1 MSYFEDYKNER
12 YHDENLLRL
21 IGYLDSQGKH
31 AIINEG
37 LVIDSPEIGKY
48 LFGYRK
54 RDYDLYLEFEH
65 AIICIETKVDSSENE
80 YDDQPHYQTERI
92 YENYFKE
99 YAKGTYFRYI
109 TYGASE
115 FYVKRN
121 EEGLFS
127 TGPYSRNFKHISLSD
142 ILTMIETSGI
152 LEQEGYFEIKEWNSY
167 LKYEFEKRQNYL
179 NMLSKIRE
187 FRLLYI
193 GNSGLTDWP
202 NNRINICLPEI
213 LLFFYSMIAHA
224 WNVSQQKELF
234 GGVSVYPVG
243 RMGKVNDA
251 ILNFSELWDNTTLTF
266 NGLIKTENSVYFEFN
281 EDFNLHLK
289 CCADDEIDTK
299 IDALYEFVNNRSA
312 ELSLAGKY
320 NVIPERYKQG
330 NYVLYEWDLGIL
342 DNIDQV
348 SSIVAMMS
356 EIIENAVEI
365 LK

>member
-1 MSYFEDYKNER
+1 MSYFENYKNER
-12 YHDENLLRL
+12 YHDANLLRL

-31 AIINEG
+31 EIITEAFN
-37 LVIDSPEIGKY
+37 LDLPEIGKY
-48 LFGYRK
+48 ISGYRK
-54 RDYDLYLEFEH
+54 RDYDLHLEFDH
-65 AIICIETKVDSSENE
+65 AAICIETKVDSSENE

-92 YENYFKE
+92 YENYCHAYTKE
-99 YAKGTYFRYI
+99 TYFRFI

-121 EEGLFS
+121 EAGLFS
-127 TGPYSRNFKHISLSD
+127 TGPFSRNFRHITLSD
-142 ILTMIETSGI
+142 ILTMIENSGI
-152 LEQEGYFEIKEWNSY
+152 LGEDDYFEIKEWNVY
-167 LKYEFEKRQNYL
+167 LKYEFAKRQSYL
-179 NMLSKIRE
+179 DMLGKIRE

-213 LLFFYSMIAHA
+213 LLFFYSTIARA
-224 WNVSQQKELF
+224 WNVSQPEEIF

-251 ILNFSELWDNTTLTF
+251 ILNFSELWDNTSLTF
-266 NGLIKTENSVYFEFN
+266 NGLIKTENAIYFEFN

-289 CCADDEIDTK
+289 CCTDEEIDAK
-299 IDALYEFVNNRSA
+299 IDSLYEFVNNRSA

-320 NVIPERYKQG
+320 NAIPERYKQG

-342 DNIDQV
+342 DKINQV
-348 SSIVAMMS
+348 ASIVEMMS